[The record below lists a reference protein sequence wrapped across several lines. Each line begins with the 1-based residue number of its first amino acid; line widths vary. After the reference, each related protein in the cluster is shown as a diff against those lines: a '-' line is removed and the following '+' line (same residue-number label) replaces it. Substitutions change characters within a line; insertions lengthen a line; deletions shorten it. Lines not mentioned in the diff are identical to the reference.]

1 VITDTILYL
10 AGPMTGLP
18 KHNRP
23 AFQKAHAALT
33 QIGYMV
39 INPAANGLPVDA
51 PWQRHMRADIAE
63 MVKVCDAVATLP
75 GSESS
80 RGARI
85 EITLATGLGW
95 RVHTVDD
102 WLQWATEE
110 AAQAVDAK

>member
-23 AFQKAHAALT
+23 AFQKAAGTLRRA
-33 QIGYMV
+33 GYMV
-39 INPAANGLPVDA
+39 VNPAGNGLPADA
-51 PWQRHMRADIAE
+51 PWQRHMRQDIAD
-63 MVKVCDAVATLP
+63 MVSTCDAVATLP
-75 GSESS
+75 GAESS

-110 AAQAVDAK
+110 DAQAAATK